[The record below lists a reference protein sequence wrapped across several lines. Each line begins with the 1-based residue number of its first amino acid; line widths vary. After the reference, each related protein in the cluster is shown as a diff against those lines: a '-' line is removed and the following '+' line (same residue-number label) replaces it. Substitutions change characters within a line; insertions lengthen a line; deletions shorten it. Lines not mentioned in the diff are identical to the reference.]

1 MIILFFLALALSN
14 HSEPHLLN
22 NASGLSQSFQQKC
35 LTLLPVESENHSALT
50 SIVCGEKLTDQKLK
64 QNLVK
69 TSLIHIFV
77 ISGSHLILLDELLA
91 LLRVPFY
98 LRFLLTGIYTLAVG
112 WQPPA
117 VRALIALGLRGTF
130 KKLRWHFS
138 SDTLTLIAGGSTL
151 ALFPEWWSSSSLLMS
166 WCAALALSWSS
177 LLDIKN
183 KIHRVLFNQCAV
195 FIFMCAPLWGLSALH
210 PLALLY
216 NLLLAPLVSYLLL
229 PLGLLAMIVPYFVV
243 AFDFVMS
250 AFAVLLNWV
259 AEPISTGTAKQ
270 ISLSTLWF
278 WIFAWQVF
286 FHFLRLRLKQG
297 RDSAWLGS

>member
-1 MIILFFLALALSN
+1 MIILFLLALALSN
-14 HSEPHLLN
+14 CTQSTLLN
-22 NASGLSQSFQQKC
+22 NASSLSQSFQQKC
-35 LTLLPVESENHSALT
+35 LTLLPHESENRTALT
-50 SIVCGEKLTDQKLK
+50 SIVCGEKIADQNLK

-77 ISGSHLILLDELLA
+77 ISGSHLLLLDELLVI
-91 LLRVPFY
+91 LRFPFFV
-98 LRFLLTGIYTLAVG
+98 RFLLMGVYTLAVG

-117 VRALIALGLRGTF
+117 VRALIALGLRGAF
-130 KKLRWHFS
+130 EKLRWHFS

-151 ALFPEWWSSSSLLMS
+151 ALFPEWWNSSSLLMS
-166 WCAALALSWSS
+166 WCAALALCWSS

-183 KIHRVLFNQCAV
+183 KVTRILFNQCAV

-216 NLLLAPLVSYLLL
+216 NLLLGPLVSYLLL
-229 PLGLLAMIVPYFVV
+229 PLGFLSIAVPPSIVF
-243 AFDFVMS
+243 FDSVMS
-250 AFAVLLNWV
+250 AFARILSWV
-259 AEPISTGTAKQ
+259 SEPVSAGNAKQ